1 MTERL
6 DSESLVVKFCVNCGD
21 FEKAIVSIGIDALS
35 LLVVAESRERFPAC
49 HE

>member
-1 MTERL
+1 M
-6 DSESLVVKFCVNCGD
+6 S

-35 LLVVAESRERFPAC
+35 LLVVAELRERFPAC